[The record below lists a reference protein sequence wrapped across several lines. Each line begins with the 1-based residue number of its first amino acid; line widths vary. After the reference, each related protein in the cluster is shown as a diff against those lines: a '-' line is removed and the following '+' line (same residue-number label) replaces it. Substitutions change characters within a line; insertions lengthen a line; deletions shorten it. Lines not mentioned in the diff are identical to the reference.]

1 METIVIVVH
10 ILVALAIIGLIL
22 MQQGK
27 GAEAGASFGGG
38 ASQTVFGSQGGGNFF
53 SKATAVLAFVFFA
66 TSFSLAIIAKEKT
79 DIPTDLGI
87 PSAIEQQELDS
98 EVPVISTPAS
108 ESEVPVIEGQTPQ
121 VDSELPSVS
130 SAEAVVAPIEAKVD
144 AATDKLKEKVQTTVE
159 DNLPAAVQDAAK

>member
-38 ASQTVFGSQGGGNFF
+38 ASQTVFGSRGGSNFF
-53 SKATAVLAFVFFA
+53 ARATGVLAFVFFA

-79 DIPTDLGI
+79 GISVDVGI
-87 PSAIEQQELDS
+87 PSVLEQPVVES
-98 EVPVISTPAS
+98 EIPVVEAS
-108 ESEVPVIEGQTPQ
+108 ESAEQTLE
-121 VDSELPSVS
+121 SELPVVIR
-130 SAEAVVAPIEAKVD
+130 EAVSESAPAK
-144 AATDKLKEKVQTTVE
+144 
-159 DNLPAAVQDAAK
+159 